1 MESVNPANPTSGAL
15 EFFTPLRQ
23 PKSRAGILGIPFN
36 VLRVALAGL
45 FSKAPPPPVNGQVEK
60 LHGVAMTHR
69 FVKAPGDGDLITWHY
84 VEAGA
89 PKSDRP
95 TLVFLHGVPESW
107 YMWHHQIAALAP
119 DWHCIAPDLKGYGLS
134 EKGPGDYRQEGVADQ
149 LHAMLRQIGVERAV
163 FITHDRGTVISDYL
177 IANHPAMAAAY
188 VRGEQHLVNFHS
200 SFAPQEQIF
209 LDPKRSHVMSK
220 AWLIVPMAYA
230 HLSQRWVSSKELL
243 RTKREFSYPGIGP
256 AVLRY
261 FNSSS
266 FIKEWRDR
274 RTRLI
279 QNWRCPILILQGKHD
294 ELQNPGNYKGIEHH
308 FHDAEVKFVDAGH
321 FYVLES
327 PGETTAIIRDFLA
340 RKVLNAKA
348 QPPLATSAQSA

>member
-1 MESVNPANPTSGAL
+1 MERVNSAAAPAGKL
-15 EFFTPLRQ
+15 EFFTPLRA
-23 PKSRAGILGIPFN
+23 PKSRAGLFGIPLN
-36 VLRVALAGL
+36 VMRVALAGL
-45 FSKAPPPPVNGQVEK
+45 FTKAPAAPVDGQVET
-60 LHGVAMTHR
+60 LDGVAMTHR
-69 FVKAPGDGDLITWHY
+69 FVRSPGDGDLITWHY

-89 PKSDRP
+89 PKADRP

-107 YMWHHQIAALAP
+107 YMWHHQIAAFAP

-134 EKGPGDYRQEGVADQ
+134 EKGPGDYRQEGVGDQ

-177 IANHPAMAAAY
+177 IANHPEMAVAY
-188 VRGEQHLVNFHS
+188 VRGEQHLVNFHP

-230 HLSQRWVSSKELL
+230 HLARRGVPTKELL
-243 RTKREFSYPGIGP
+243 RTKWEFSYPGIGP

-279 QNWRCPILILQGKHD
+279 QQWRCPVLVLQGQYD
-294 ELQNPGNYKGIEHH
+294 ELQNPANYKGIEPH
-308 FHDAEVKFVDAGH
+308 FHDVEVKFVDAGH
-321 FYVLES
+321 FYVLENPS
-327 PGETTAIIRDFLA
+327 ETTEMIRDFLK
-340 RKVLNAKA
+340 RRVLNA
-348 QPPLATSAQSA
+348 QPHLHAVTAGQGA